1 MSQLTLH
8 IQIDELL
15 KSGAEHAHRMSIS
28 SILEANADARRYF
41 YAKVDEAWFDWLV
54 THHFLEIIRAKS
66 EDPTKY
72 SYQTPELDYLVRVS
86 EKIPGKVTDFMLSV
100 PISAETFNPETTD
113 RFLWICSKLPAEDI
127 ARIVSKIR
135 DEQWV
140 RLMGPFNRWGFEYK
154 EMFEKLAAAND
165 HASIVALTQAI
176 LLVRTAGEFQQTS
189 SGVTDNPFFFNE
201 LHQTEVFEKIVTVDD
216 SNAEAALQTVTTALS
231 GFVKTANKEDKIFDV
246 GETVHL
252 FDVDFFGVEV
262 GQGRHYSLRD
272 DVRDLAAAVKVLATR
287 LIGGS
292 CDRPEEV
299 RRVYEKCIVP
309 MPNSRTIWR
318 LRLYIWS
325 LCPEV
330 FKDELRTA
338 FFRAFESGDT
348 LWPITAGAE
357 YEHALKSCFATLSK
371 EDQNEY
377 IRQAFSMLITEENR
391 SYGFGIFSSIYDFL
405 SEDQI
410 QAIEKA
416 YQLPLKPNYSPEP
429 SIIREHAGVVVP
441 QTPPGTED
449 IWVGPVTQ
457 IVEAM
462 KAQWT
467 PEQLHNLDKGK
478 DFMRPINPEGVG
490 DKMRSQMKE
499 RMHEY
504 TQNALLFYDRDTLDP
519 HYTYSFLRGINE
531 AIRANNEICSQIDW
545 TQLISLG
552 SKIAADGKA
561 NPFDFSRREREK
573 FDAWLAGWVTV
584 HSSLADILEQ
594 FLRDENAAP
603 AEQFLA
609 YRNQILT
616 IIDYLLTVPD
626 PEPKDEVPDT
636 AGMKTQQA
644 GGEMLVSDPFS
655 IAINSARGQAF
666 QAFVLFL
673 EVDGRKYPK
682 DAKVKIDADVLQ
694 IYTDLLS
701 RENTAAL
708 FFMYGHYLP
717 FFYFRDVEHIT
728 ALLPEIFTKDPVKE
742 HLYLAAW
749 EGYLTRAL
757 YSELFI
763 QLQDE
768 YKRAIELNSR
778 AYPKRNYRADLDEA
792 LAGHLA
798 LAYAHFEEFTLESDL
813 FKLFWDT
820 PNPKRHE
827 EFVSFI
833 GTHFISRE
841 NPAGFFKEHP
851 EVKLEKLLQFW
862 DWLLAKDESPDV
874 FAEFGFWMN
883 TTDGVYEHVPELARR
898 IVSTLEKSNGKVDWE
913 IKLMDSLPELAS
925 KAPQETLR
933 LLDLYLSELDVSPA
947 GRGMMHVDANLVDI
961 FRQLYKNPVTKDGTY
976 ELIDK
981 LLPIGNGVF
990 WQLKKALE

>member
-1 MSQLTLH
+1 MKQLLLH
-8 IQIDELL
+8 KEIDEITSNGPTDRLL
-15 KSGAEHAHRMSIS
+15 VRVTV
-28 SILEANADARRYF
+28 ILEENIDARRYF
-41 YAKVDEAWFDWLV
+41 FTRASEVWFDWLSDNG
-54 THHFLEIIRAKS
+54 FLEVVKVKS

-72 SYQTPELDYLVRVS
+72 SYKTPELDYLVRVS
-86 EKIPGKVTDFMLSV
+86 EKIPARVADFMLSV
-100 PISAETFNPETTD
+100 PISADTFNPETTD
-113 RFLWICSKLPAEDI
+113 RFLWICSRLPAEDI
-127 ARIVSKIR
+127 ARMAPKIR

-154 EMFEKLAAAND
+154 EMFEELAAAND
-165 HASIVALTQAI
+165 HAAIVILAQAI
-176 LLVRTAGEFQQTS
+176 LLVRNPEEFQQTR

-201 LHQTEVFEKIVTVDD
+201 LHQTEVFEKLIAVDD
-216 SNAEAALQTVTTALS
+216 ANAEAALQTVTTALS
-231 GFVKTANKEDKIFDV
+231 GFVKTANKEDKVFDV
-246 GETVHL
+246 GETFHL
-252 FDVDFFGVEV
+252 FDVDFFEVKV
-262 GQGRHYSLRD
+262 GQGHHYSLRD
-272 DVRDLAAAVKVLATR
+272 DVRDLAAAVKVLSTR

-292 CDRPEEV
+292 CGKPEEV
-299 RRVYEKCIVP
+299 RQAYERCIVP
-309 MPNSRTIWR
+309 MPNSRTVWR

-330 FKDELRTA
+330 FKEELKAA
-338 FFRAFESGDT
+338 FFKAFESRDALG
-348 LWPITAGAE
+348 PITAGAE
-357 YEHALKSCFATLSK
+357 YEHALKSSFGTLSK
-371 EDQNEY
+371 EERKEY
-377 IRQAFSMLITEENR
+377 IQQAFSMLVTEENR

-405 SEDQI
+405 SEDQV
-410 QAIEKA
+410 QAIEKV
-416 YQLPLKPNYSPEP
+416 YQLPLKPDYSPEP
-429 SIIREHAGVVVP
+429 SIIRGHAGIVVP
-441 QTPPGTED
+441 QTPPNTED
-449 IWVGPVTQ
+449 VWAGPVAQ

-462 KAQWT
+462 KTQWT

-499 RMHEY
+499 RMREY
-504 TQNALLFYDRDTLDP
+504 TENALLFYDRDALDP

-531 AIRANNEICSQIDW
+531 AIRANNEICSQIAW
-545 TQLISLG
+545 EQLIALA
-552 SKIAADGKA
+552 SKIVADGTTT
-561 NPFDFSRREREK
+561 PFEFSRRDREK

-594 FLRDENAAP
+594 FLRDENAVP

-609 YRNQILT
+609 HRNEILSV
-616 IIDYLLTVPD
+616 IDYLLTVPD
-626 PEPKDEVPDT
+626 PEPKDEVPET
-636 AGMKTQQA
+636 AGMQTQQA

-666 QAFVLFL
+666 QAFVLFM
-673 EVDGRKYPK
+673 EVDGRKYAK
-682 DAKVKIDADVLQ
+682 DAKVKIDADVLK
-694 IYTDLLS
+694 IYQDLLA

-717 FFYFRDVEHIT
+717 FFYFRDVEHVT
-728 ALLPEIFTKDPVKE
+728 TLLPDIFTKNPAKE

-757 YSELFI
+757 YSELFE
-763 QLQDE
+763 QLQGE
-768 YKRAIELNSR
+768 YKRAIELSSK

-798 LAYAHFEEFTLESDL
+798 LAYAHFDDFTLESDL

-820 PNPKRHE
+820 PNAKRHE
-827 EFVSFI
+827 EFVSFL

-841 NPAGFFKEHP
+841 NPASFFKEHP

-862 DWLLAKDESPDV
+862 DWLLAREESPNV

-883 TTDGVYEHVPELARR
+883 TTNGLYNNVPALGQR
-898 IVSTLEKSNGKVDWE
+898 IVSTLEKSEGQVDWE

-933 LLDLYLSELDVSPA
+933 ILDLYLSRLDVSPT
-947 GRGMMHVDANLVDI
+947 GRGVMHIDTDLVDV
-961 FRQLYKNPVTKDGTY
+961 FKQLYKNPDTKDGTY
-976 ELIDK
+976 ELVDK
-981 LLPIGNGVF
+981 LLPIGKGIF
-990 WQLKKALE
+990 WQLKMALE